1 MLSLIC
7 ALIATILNPT
17 HSAAENIKTQPM
29 PPPSALSAGIRRL
42 CLEHGVR
49 SRYCRWFTLPACSFA
64 RLDRLVRRQEGRVT
78 EPARRTRRRIRHA
91 NWIPALSV
99 EWGRTDLLDVSSSW
113 RPGQELSADEDLGTR
128 SFWKI
133 RASWDLRRLIF
144 DDREITLEREVRARQ
159 KLLQNRLD
167 RTRRL
172 YYQWLNEVLEFRQA
186 PTLRRLL
193 VCEELEAA
201 LDAETAGAFSRMLPR
216 GP

>member
-1 MLSLIC
+1 MFVIVYSMMVLSL
-7 ALIATILNPT
+7 NPAYSGFR
-17 HSAAENIKTQPM
+17 HLETQPSD
-29 PPPSALSAGIRRL
+29 PVSGIRSEIRGL
-42 CLEHGVR
+42 CLEHGLR
-49 SRYCRWFTLPACSFA
+49 SRYCRWFALPACSFA
-64 RLDRLVRRQEGRVT
+64 RLERLVRRLERSFS
-78 EPARRTRRRIRHA
+78 EPARSTRRRIRHA
-91 NWIPALSV
+91 NWIPAVSV

-144 DDREITLEREVRARQ
+144 DDREITLDHEVRARQ

-193 VCEELEAA
+193 LCEELEAA
-201 LDAETAGAFSRMLPR
+201 LDAQTAGAFSRMLPR
-216 GP
+216 GS

>member
-1 MLSLIC
+1 MLVLLYSMLVLSL
-7 ALIATILNPT
+7 NPAHT
-17 HSAAENIKTQPM
+17 SLRHLETQPTD
-29 PPPSALSAGIRRL
+29 PVSGARGAIRRL
-42 CLEHGVR
+42 CLEYGLR
-49 SRYCRWFTLPACSFA
+49 SRYCRSFTLPSCSFA
-64 RLDRLVRRQEGRVT
+64 RLERLVRRQEGRVA
-78 EPARRTRRRIRHA
+78 EPARSTRRRIRHA
-91 NWIPALSV
+91 NWIPAVTV

-113 RPGQELSADEDLGTR
+113 RPGQELSADEDLGMR

-144 DDREITLEREVRARQ
+144 DGREFTLEREVRARQ

-186 PTLRRLL
+186 PTLKRLL

-201 LDAETAGAFSRMLPR
+201 LDAQTAGAFSRMLPR
-216 GP
+216 GS